1 MAGIIDTIK
10 LAGVL
15 ILALPAALAG
25 LEFVVVRGDA
35 GTGGVLIGLAIGLV
49 VVERWLTMP
58 SDVPGLVAKRAAG
71 TVIGEPESEPS
82 DEDTP
87 TDSTSVTT
95 NEEGE

>member
-15 ILALPAALAG
+15 ILALPAGLAG

-35 GTGGVLIGLAIGLV
+35 GTGGILIGLAIGLV

-71 TVIGEPESEPS
+71 TVIGDPESES
-82 DEDTP
+82 DDDTP

-95 NEEGE
+95 NDEGD